1 MKMFDFTNKKL
12 LRNSLKISYKMKEG
26 SELFFSAENKEQRD
40 IRHIDYSKFYSSFK
54 GKYVKK
60 IADDLKMG
68 I

>member
-12 LRNSLKISYKMKEG
+12 LRNSLNISYKMKE

-40 IRHIDYSKFYSSFK
+40 IRRIDYSKFYSSFK